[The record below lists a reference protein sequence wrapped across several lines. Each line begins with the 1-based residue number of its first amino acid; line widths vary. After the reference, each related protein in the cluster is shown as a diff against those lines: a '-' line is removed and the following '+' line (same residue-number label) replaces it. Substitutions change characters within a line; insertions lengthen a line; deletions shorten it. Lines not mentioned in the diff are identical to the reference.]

1 MVSEGP
7 VRVRFAP
14 SPTGRPHLGNMR
26 TALFNWLFA
35 RSQGGAFVLRIED
48 TDQTRRIEGAV
59 EAIYESL
66 RWLGLN
72 WDEGPDIGGPYGP
85 YVQSERLPLYQEWA
99 RYLVQQDKAYY
110 CYCSS
115 ERLEQMRIE
124 QLARGVPPRYDRRC
138 RNLTP
143 EERRV
148 LEAQGIQPVVRFK
161 TPLSGKTEYTD
172 LLLGRRQV
180 RNAALDDFILM
191 KSDGFPTYHLANIVD
206 DHFMR
211 ITHVMRADE
220 WLPSLP
226 RHILLYQAF
235 GWEPP
240 AFIHLPLIVNKER
253 KKLSKRDGDMEIDW
267 YRRQGYLPEAM
278 VNFLALMGWT
288 PGTGTEL
295 MTLEEMVQH
304 FSLERLSRSPAVFD
318 LERLAWFNRQHLKR
332 RPLAEVVELCRPY
345 LQEAFG
351 ADTSWRADS
360 GFPSPAEWLATLVG
374 AVYEEVACLA
384 EIPDAVR
391 FAFDEDA
398 PLASDAQQA
407 LTEPAAG
414 LVLEEF
420 DQRLRRLSDPRPES
434 VRQML
439 GELRGALK
447 ASHGLAGRQVMFP
460 VRAALTGRLH
470 GPQLDI
476 VIALLGRQRCLE
488 RVARVRSGFM
498 ERRGYDGPA
507 RV

>member
-1 MVSEGP
+1 MVSEGT

-35 RSQGGAFVLRIED
+35 RSRGGAFVLRIED

-66 RWLGLN
+66 RWLGLD
-72 WDEGPDIGGPYGP
+72 WDEGPDVGGPYGP
-85 YVQSERLPLYQEWA
+85 YIQSERLPLYQEWA
-99 RYLVQQDKAYY
+99 RYLVEHDKAYY

-115 ERLEQMRIE
+115 ERLEQMRAE
-124 QLARGVPPRYDRRC
+124 QLARGIPPRYDRRC
-138 RNLTP
+138 RNLTA
-143 EERRV
+143 EERRA
-148 LEAQGIQPVVRFK
+148 LEAQGIQPVIRFK
-161 TPLSGKTEYTD
+161 TPLSGRTEYTD
-172 LLLGRRQV
+172 LLLGKRQV
-180 RNAALDDFILM
+180 RNATLDDFILM

-226 RHILLYQAF
+226 RHILLYEAF

-253 KKLSKRDGDMEIDW
+253 KKLSKRDGDMELDW
-267 YRRQGYLPEAM
+267 YRRQGYLPEA
-278 VNFLALMGWT
+278 VANFLALMGWT
-288 PGTGTEL
+288 PGTGSEL
-295 MTLEEMVQH
+295 MTLDEMVRH

-332 RPLAEVVELCRPY
+332 RPLTEIAALCRPY

-351 ADTSWRADS
+351 AETAWRPDS
-360 GFPSPAEWLATLVG
+360 GFPDPEAWLFALVE
-374 AVYEEVACLA
+374 AVYEEIACLS
-384 EIPDAVR
+384 EMPGAVR
-391 FAFDEDA
+391 FLFEDIVME
-398 PLASDAQQA
+398 PDAQQV
-407 LTEPAAG
+407 LEEPAAG
-414 LVLEEF
+414 AVLVEF
-420 DQRLRRLSDPRPES
+420 DQRLRRLADLRPES
-434 VRQML
+434 VQQML
-439 GELRGALK
+439 MELRGALK

-470 GPQLDI
+470 GPQLYL
-476 VIALLGRQRCLE
+476 VIALLGRERCLE
-488 RVARVRSGFM
+488 RVARVRNVLA
-498 ERRGYDGPA
+498 ERR
-507 RV
+507 